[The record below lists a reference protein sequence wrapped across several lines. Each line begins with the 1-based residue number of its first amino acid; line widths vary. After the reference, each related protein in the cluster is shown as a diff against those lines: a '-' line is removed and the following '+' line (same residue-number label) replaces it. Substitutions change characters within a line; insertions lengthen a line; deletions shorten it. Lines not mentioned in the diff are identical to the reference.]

1 MNKKYNKK
9 ILEYIET
16 SLSFRDKILLHLLKG
31 YTYRILQ
38 KGIEIG
44 FNWEE
49 WVVNLNMKKST
60 KCQPRTSKNK

>member
-1 MNKKYNKK
+1 MDKKYNKK
-9 ILEYIET
+9 ILKYIET
-16 SLSFRDKILLHLLKG
+16 KLSFRDKIMLHLLKG

-49 WVVNLNMKKST
+49 
-60 KCQPRTSKNK
+60 

>member
-49 WVVNLNMKKST
+49 
-60 KCQPRTSKNK
+60 